1 MLTIPD
7 ADVIGPSAAIPE
19 SPAAE
24 MENPFGVASR
34 AAEPDKVNPYAS
46 PANYETGP
54 ERSGEPHPERLTPTR
69 IDFNNITSETW
80 KIFSDNFGTCVLF
93 SLILTGVNVGTYV
106 VRVPFQLG
114 MEFFQEDLA
123 AIFFVGIAQVIC
135 ELLIQAAITCLFA
148 LFGLHLVQNKPAP
161 LSSMWAVHRHIV
173 PMFLL
178 QLVFILIGIVAV
190 GLCVAPLSLIFA
202 LQDGNLSVIAIVV
215 SIALFIPVFLGMS
228 VLYLAFFLSSYLVI
242 DQRLGVFE
250 SLRTSAIYMK
260 GNKTTAGLLLFVT
273 VLLSFVFS
281 LVTCFIGLLFVY
293 GYFAVLTALIYLT
306 ATGQRQ
312 SLTI

>member
-7 ADVIGPSAAIPE
+7 ADVIDAAE
-19 SPAAE
+19 NEAAAE

-69 IDFNNITSETW
+69 IDFKNITSETW

-106 VRVPFQLG
+106 VRAPFQLG

-202 LQDGNLSVIAIVV
+202 QDGNLSVIAIVV
-215 SIALFIPVFLGMS
+215 SIALFIPIFLGMS
-228 VLYLAFFLSSYLVI
+228 VLYLAFLLSSYLVI